1 MRNRIQ
7 RAIAVLFAAII
18 VCTAFCVPVS
28 ADVGPKPSI
37 KVRIKNPP
45 DTTYHV
51 ALLTYL
57 SREPSQEEMERIY
70 GKYHDNGYYLF
81 RSPVGRN
88 IQDSNESGIYRFHY
102 MVPSEFKVIVV
113 TDDGKIYVSNN
124 EIARKAFHTECTFD
138 IQTGVL
144 KEDFITGYNVKRYAV
159 SAAVCFIVTIA
170 SEMIALLWFRL
181 SFKKC
186 LKHFFL
192 INIITQVFLNVVTI
206 FINNIWVWAAAE
218 VVIITVE
225 SLYYRK
231 RLITRNGELFPK
243 RNVCYGIVAN
253 LFSLFQELPLL
264 LIVNLF
270 LMYTG

>member
-1 MRNRIQ
+1 MRSRIQ
-7 RAIAVLFAAII
+7 RAIAALFAAII
-18 VCTAFCVPVS
+18 VCAAFCIPVS
-28 ADVGPKPSI
+28 ADVGPKPTL

-45 DTTYHV
+45 DTAYHV
-51 ALLTYL
+51 ALLTYR
-57 SREPSQEEMERIY
+57 SREPSQEEIEKYI
-70 GKYHDNGYYLF
+70 GKYYDNGYYLF
-81 RSPVGRN
+81 WSPVGKN
-88 IQDSNESGIYRFHY
+88 VQDSNESGIYRFHY
-102 MVPSEFKVIVV
+102 MVPSEFKVIVL
-113 TDDGKIYVSNN
+113 TDDGTKYVSN
-124 EIARKAFHTECTFD
+124 EIARKGFHTECTFD

-144 KEDFITGYNVKRYAV
+144 KEDFITEYNVKRYAV
-159 SAAVCFIVTIA
+159 SAVLCFIITIE
-170 SEMIALLWFRL
+170 SEMLALFWFRL

-192 INIITQVFLNVVTI
+192 INIITQIFLNVVTI

-218 VVIITVE
+218 VLIITVE

-253 LFSLFQELPLL
+253 LFSLSQELPLL

-270 LMYTG
+270 VMYTG

>member
-1 MRNRIQ
+1 MKNRFQ
-7 RAIAVLFAAII
+7 RIITALFAAII
-18 VCTAFCVPVS
+18 VCLVFYIPVV
-28 ADVGPKPSI
+28 ADVGPKPTI

-51 ALLTYL
+51 ALLSYR
-57 SREPSQEEMERIY
+57 SKEPSQEEMEKYI
-70 GKYHDNGYYLF
+70 GKYYDNGYYLF
-81 RSPVGRN
+81 WSPVGRN
-88 IQDSNESGIYRFHY
+88 VQDSNESGIYRFHY
-102 MVPSEFKVIVV
+102 MVPSKFKVIVL
-113 TDDGKIYVSNN
+113 TDDGTKYVSN
-124 EIARKAFHTECTFD
+124 EIARKRFHTECTFD

-144 KEDFITGYNVKRYAV
+144 KEDFITEYNVKRYAV
-159 SAAVCFIVTIA
+159 SAILCFLLTIE
-170 SEMIALLWFRL
+170 SEMLVLVWFRL

-192 INIITQVFLNVVTI
+192 INIITQIFLNVVTI
-206 FINNIWVWAAAE
+206 LISNILVWAAAE
-218 VVIITVE
+218 IVIISVE

-231 RLITRNGELFPK
+231 RLITRDGKLFPK

-253 LFSLFQELPLL
+253 LFSVFQELPLL